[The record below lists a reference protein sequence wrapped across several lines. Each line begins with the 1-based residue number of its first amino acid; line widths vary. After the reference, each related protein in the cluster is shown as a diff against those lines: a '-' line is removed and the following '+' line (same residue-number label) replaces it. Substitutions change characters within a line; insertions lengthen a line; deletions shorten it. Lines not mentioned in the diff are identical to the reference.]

1 MTRSVRLRCCGK
13 GSDGDTKTD
22 VSDTRLLD
30 ATQMPEMLLSVI
42 GTSLNDE
49 ESCVRNALMHEN
61 AVNLHQT
68 GHTIRWTQHKF
79 LRGLRNL

>member
-1 MTRSVRLRCCGK
+1 
-13 GSDGDTKTD
+13 
-22 VSDTRLLD
+22 
-30 ATQMPEMLLSVI
+30 MPEMLLSVI